1 MLYSYACSYKA
12 RVEARVKGDAEYIP
26 NKLQFS
32 STVATVEMY
41 YRYGEKTSAAC
52 VSHRGFSA
60 DFYSYPRYRFTK
72 MYCTNGTNCGMRT
85 RNLNYEYYSI

>member
-32 STVATVEMY
+32 QSILDCTHDDLDTVLTMLGCK
-41 YRYGEKTSAAC
+41 RFKSKKKKEKITLLLKAA
-52 VSHRGFSA
+52 
-60 DFYSYPRYRFTK
+60 
-72 MYCTNGTNCGMRT
+72 
-85 RNLNYEYYSI
+85 